1 MFIYAVVPHDES
13 QAEGLPAQISH
24 IVDAVFV
31 RWNKSDRLIP
41 VRIPAVHPLGDRLH
55 IPEGECGEEHLAG
68 SDIHMVHIIVV
79 RSEPAVLSGGLQVE
93 EQRVSGLIIHPH
105 PVLAQGEFGQ
115 NFISLCPQAAGDLPF
130 PGLSRQLQEIGPV
143 QMGLGR
149 KDVAPWVHPPD
160 PGHGHR
166 EAERLAF
173 FTGAHVQAAVY
184 RPLLLKS
191 PRPQGLIQLCGLVE
205 NMGVVLPNGL
215 SLGVSPG
222 DLPALPALQIAQPQI
237 PAVAVPLSV
246 GLLEGKGQISSVRG
260 ELQSGGIP
268 VFEEIGQPQLLHVRC
283 PSFSIS
289 LSVS

>member
-1 MFIYAVVPHDES
+1 
-13 QAEGLPAQISH
+13 
-24 IVDAVFV
+24 
-31 RWNKSDRLIP
+31 
-41 VRIPAVHPLGDRLH
+41 
-55 IPEGECGEEHLAG
+55 
-68 SDIHMVHIIVV
+68 
-79 RSEPAVLSGGLQVE
+79 
-93 EQRVSGLIIHPH
+93 
-105 PVLAQGEFGQ
+105 
-115 NFISLCPQAAGDLPF
+115 
-130 PGLSRQLQEIGPV
+130 
-143 QMGLGR
+143 MGLGR

-246 GLLEGKGQISSVRG
+246 GLLEAKARYLPSGESSRAEG
-260 ELQSGGIP
+260 YRYL
-268 VFEEIGQPQLLHVRC
+268 RK
-283 PSFSIS
+283 
-289 LSVS
+289 SVSASFFMSAAPPFPSL

>member
-1 MFIYAVVPHDES
+1 M
-13 QAEGLPAQISH
+13 
-24 IVDAVFV
+24 
-31 RWNKSDRLIP
+31 
-41 VRIPAVHPLGDRLH
+41 
-55 IPEGECGEEHLAG
+55 
-68 SDIHMVHIIVV
+68 
-79 RSEPAVLSGGLQVE
+79 
-93 EQRVSGLIIHPH
+93 
-105 PVLAQGEFGQ
+105 
-115 NFISLCPQAAGDLPF
+115 
-130 PGLSRQLQEIGPV
+130 
-143 QMGLGR
+143 
-149 KDVAPWVHPPD
+149 
-160 PGHGHR
+160 
-166 EAERLAF
+166 
-173 FTGAHVQAAVY
+173 
-184 RPLLLKS
+184 S

-268 VFEEIGQPQLLHVRC
+268 VFEEIGQRQLLHVRC